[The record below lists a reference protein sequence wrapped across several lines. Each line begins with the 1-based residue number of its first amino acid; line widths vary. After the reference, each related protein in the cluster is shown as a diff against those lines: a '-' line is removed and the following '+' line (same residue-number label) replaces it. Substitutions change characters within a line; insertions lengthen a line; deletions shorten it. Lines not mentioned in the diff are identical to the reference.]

1 MIENKEYFSIGLL
14 KEAIEIQ
21 DFELWEIVMGIF
33 HYLFLHFKDQTMNRG
48 ATIISRLMD
57 D

>member
-33 HYLFLHFKDQTMNRG
+33 HYFYILKTKRWIGVRQ
-48 ATIISRLMD
+48 
-57 D
+57 